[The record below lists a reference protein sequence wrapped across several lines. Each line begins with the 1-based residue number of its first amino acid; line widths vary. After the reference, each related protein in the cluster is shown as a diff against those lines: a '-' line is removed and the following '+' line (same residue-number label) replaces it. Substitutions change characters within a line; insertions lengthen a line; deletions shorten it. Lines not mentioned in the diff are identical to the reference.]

1 MKPIQLRLKRKTN
14 ILKYLPHFYTA
25 EWEINTGTNILTLSD
40 PDNKIIN
47 INLTEL
53 KTSRS
58 KVLKLHLD
66 GKWRM

>member
-14 ILKYLPHFYTA
+14 ILTYLPHFYTA

-47 INLTEL
+47 IYLTEL